1 MFIQNSHSRQF
12 FSSQI
17 WLGFIFRLYM
27 LTSKIHA
34 AADIMLLQITEPDD
48 VGKVLLTRQ
57 NSCCFV
63 SV

>member
-1 MFIQNSHSRQF
+1 
-12 FSSQI
+12 
-17 WLGFIFRLYM
+17 M

-34 AADIMLLQITEPDD
+34 AADIMLLQIAEPDD

-63 SV
+63 SVKTCRKGQSFPLPSGA